1 MGVTDFLYTIRDGY
15 GGFDSGVVTI
25 NVTNTAPVATD
36 DTYETRSNTPLTV
49 SVPGVLGNDTDPD
62 GDTLTVWSVI
72 PGDLEGSVQLQT
84 NGSFTFTPT
93 SGFVGVTDFAY
104 TIRDGYGGF
113 DSGVVTINVTPNWLR
128 IPNVVWTPSG
138 FHLGFDRAIDPSV
151 LNLYDARD
159 AGLGAPDITLIG
171 ATTGAVR
178 GSLVL
183 DANGQGLSF
192 VKTGGVLAPDTY
204 TLTVRGGAGGL
215 RDIAGGALDGNGD
228 GIAGDDYSR
237 VFTVAPSSASVLS
250 LPDFARGPGQS
261 AVLPL
266 RLTQT
271 AGVTSLSFELLHD
284 ARQLVIDGAQFAN
297 GINGTLRRQD
307 IPGGTR
313 FEVLFDTPLPA
324 GTSSPLSLQVSV
336 PDGAENGAG
345 LPKWGAIS
353 LIRGP
358 GAAVETAVGDEF
370 LHVSSYFMDVTGNG
384 GYSMADVQRL
394 SRVVNG
400 QDTGF
405 ASFPTIDP
413 IIVGDF
419 NGNGQFSSLDV
430 NRFLQFVQGQP
441 RVEVPALPRNVQPVR
456 FGDAVRSVGLEGSQS
471 VSPGALVSVPLV
483 VDGSEGLESLRA
495 TIRFDEGSLEYR
507 GFRMTESFDYKLIRN
522 SGGVITIDLARLN
535 ALGAGVTELLEL
547 DFAVKPTA
555 SAGAQLI
562 DLQAVVYNDTQFSSR
577 EPNVVG
583 RDTKDAVVS
592 VVLPV
597 PPAPPV
603 QGMAAVSASSLRSA
617 GPLALPGNV
626 GTAVNW
632 AEKLSAP
639 ETVSAPV
646 PAVSPAEWKS
656 APWAK
661 DLSQRLGQIETGGG
675 ETGSALK
682 GGLLK
687 ALARLRGVK

>member
-1 MGVTDFLYTIRDGY
+1 
-15 GGFDSGVVTI
+15 
-25 NVTNTAPVATD
+25 
-36 DTYETRSNTPLTV
+36 
-49 SVPGVLGNDTDPD
+49 
-62 GDTLTVWSVI
+62 
-72 PGDLEGSVQLQT
+72 
-84 NGSFTFTPT
+84 
-93 SGFVGVTDFAY
+93 
-104 TIRDGYGGF
+104 
-113 DSGVVTINVTPNWLR
+113 
-128 IPNVVWTPSG
+128 
-138 FHLGFDRAIDPSV
+138 
-151 LNLYDARD
+151 
-159 AGLGAPDITLIG
+159 
-171 ATTGAVR
+171 
-178 GSLVL
+178 VL
-183 DANGQGLSF
+183 DADGRSLSF

-204 TLTVRGGAGGL
+204 TLTVRGGTGGL
-215 RDIAGGALDGNGD
+215 RDLSGRALDGNGD
-228 GIAGDDYSR
+228 GIAGDNYSQ
-237 VFTVAPSSASVLS
+237 VFTVASSNAPVLS
-250 LPDFARGPGQS
+250 LSDLARGPGQS
-261 AVLPL
+261 AVLPVT
-266 RLTQT
+266 LTQS
-271 AGVTSLSFELLHD
+271 AGTTRLAFDVVHD
-284 ARQLVIDGAQFAN
+284 SRQLRIDGAQLAN
-297 GINGTLRRQD
+297 GVAGTVTVTA
-307 IPGGTR
+307 IAGGTR
-313 FEVLFDTPLPA
+313 IEALFTTPLGA
-324 GTSSPLSLQVSV
+324 GASAPLSLQVSV
-336 PDGAENGAG
+336 PQD
-345 LPKWGAIS
+345 
-353 LIRGP
+353 
-358 GAAVETAVGDEF
+358 AAVRRTVRTTFANIVIEKGPATITDLKADEAV
-370 LHVSSYFMDVTGNG
+370 HVSSYFMDVTGNG

-441 RVEVPALPRNVQPVR
+441 RVEVPALPAGVQPVR

-507 GFRMTESFDYKLIRN
+507 GFRMTESFEYKLIRN

-547 DFAVKPTA
+547 DFAVKGTA
-555 SAGAQLI
+555 TAGEQLI
-562 DLQAVVYNDTQFSSR
+562 DLQAVVYNDTRFSTR
-577 EPNVVG
+577 EPNQAG
-583 RDTKDAVVS
+583 RDGQDAVITVA
-592 VVLPV
+592 LPV

-603 QGMAAVSASSLRSA
+603 LGVAAVSASSLRSA

-646 PAVSPAEWKS
+646 PAPAVSAAEWKS

-687 ALARLRGVK
+687 ALARLRGVR